1 MFGKFKTST
10 LLLCSYVLIL
20 VFLSACVT
28 PQKSGPELLEPKNN
42 AQSVPF
48 NNTTLLFGT
57 PSDGEYEV
65 IVKEADTNAE
75 VFRQVVNGGQNISVV
90 VPKGRLKPDTK
101 YKWYVRRKGNDSGA
115 SSMWYFTTKK
125 NSLPSVYGLKPDK
138 TEGHPFG
145 ALALTWN
152 ANDPDDDTL
161 TFVVRVFEVG
171 KDAPVYETTSATNS
185 AVVKDLKQLTNYR
198 WTVEAIDPW
207 GAKSGLSEATF
218 KTKANEAPER
228 IELINPRNGEL
239 NVKFNNLLLKW
250 QGYDKDYEDLR
261 YTVTL
266 RTGSSSGQALLSNST
281 LTEFLVTGLNPDT
294 VYTLSITAV
303 DKYGE
308 TRTES
313 FQFTTKVNTPPT
325 KPELTNPANSARVNF
340 VSAKQITFT
349 WTNATDPDEDDV
361 DYEFVLVSGSQ
372 IVHKRSAVLSNSYTI
387 DVNSLLDVGKTYTWY
402 VAAKDRH
409 GGRTESDRFTFETYR
424 NTPPSV
430 PTSPYPANG
439 ARNLPNR
446 IERFSWDCS
455 DPDGDALKFEL
466 YIGESPDNLK
476 LEASNLTTKTY
487 STSRLFDF
495 GKTYYWKVVVS
506 DGYNPPV
513 EGPVWSFT
521 ITAEDRPPTAP
532 VLSSPSNGANGI
544 SFNNITLRWRAST
557 DKETAPDRLVY
568 LVYFGKADN
577 MELVA
582 TVTGKT
588 DDEIF
593 HTISSVAPATTYYW
607 RVEVKDSF
615 GNYAYSTT
623 WSLKTKPNEAPNI
636 PLNPN
641 PADGSQVPVSGVPTT
656 VTLSWDCSDPDGDSL
671 TYEVYINTSD
681 DFSSVTPYTTTNKS
695 VVVQINTLGRYYW
708 YVVAK
713 DKHGGETKSKTWNF
727 DVKGQ

>member
-171 KDAPVYETTSATNS
+171 KDVPVYETTSATNS

-207 GAKSGLSEATF
+207 GAKSGVSEATF
-218 KTKANEAPER
+218 KTKQNEPPDR
-228 IELINPRNGEL
+228 IDLMNPKNGEA

-250 QGYDKDYEDLR
+250 QAYDRDYEDLKF
-261 YTVTL
+261 TVTL
-266 RTGSSSGQALLSNST
+266 KASGAESQALLSNST
-281 LTEFLVTGLNPDT
+281 LTEYKVTGLSPST
-294 VYTLSITAV
+294 LYTLTITAV

-308 TRTES
+308 RRTES
-313 FQFTTKVNTPPT
+313 FQFTTKVNTPPN
-325 KPELTNPANSARVNF
+325 KPELRKPVDKSKVNF
-340 VSAKQITFT
+340 VNVKDLTFE
-349 WTNATDPDEDDV
+349 WTNVEDPDEDDV
-361 DYEFVLVSGSQ
+361 SYEFVLQLGTG
-372 IVHKRSAVLSNSYTI
+372 IVHRRSAVLSNSYTI

-402 VAAKDRH
+402 VVAKDKH

-424 NTPPSV
+424 NSPPSK
-430 PTSPYPANG
+430 PTSPYPANK

-446 IERFSWDCS
+446 IERFAWECTDE
-455 DPDGDALKFEL
+455 DGDPLKFDI

-476 LEASNLTTKTY
+476 LEAKDLTTKTY
-487 STSRLFDF
+487 STARLFDF

-513 EGPVWSFT
+513 EGDVWSFT
-521 ITAEDRPPTAP
+521 ITNEDMPPTEP
-532 VLSSPSNGANGI
+532 TLISPLDGLTEV
-544 SFNNITLRWRAST
+544 SFNNVTLKWRAST

-568 LVYFGKADN
+568 FVYFGQADQ
-577 MELVA
+577 MTKIA
-582 TVTGKT
+582 TVTGKSES
-588 DDEIF
+588 EISY
-593 HTISSVAPATTYYW
+593 TISSITPVTTYYW

-623 WSLKTKPNEAPNI
+623 WRFKTKPNEAPFI
-636 PLNPN
+636 PVSPN
-641 PADGSQVPVSGVPTT
+641 PADKSVVSVQSVPTSI
-656 VTLSWDCSDPDGDSL
+656 TLSWDCSDPDEDTL
-671 TYEVYINTSD
+671 TYDVYLTDPSGTVTVYNTIS
-681 DFSSVTPYTTTNKS
+681 KS
-695 VVVQINTLGRYYW
+695 VSIQINSLGKYYW
-708 YVVAK
+708 YVVAR
-713 DKHGGETKSKTWNF
+713 DRHGEETKSKTWEF
-727 DVKGQ
+727 EVRSQ